1 MRALEIGCAVLL
13 WTCLYGCADDPATA
27 FLDDAVCG
35 GEGGEPFGIA
45 VTAAV
50 HYRSFDSGTLDEYEV
65 VRDEVDWLA
74 HWAET
79 HGLVLELALNGYQ
92 AEGALAAGE
101 EDRYGDLA
109 AAGHGFGVHHHPRV
123 RVDELTWIELE
134 ADPTDEDLQRAVD
147 DHREW
152 IGLALDDQDVARPG
166 GHVRLTGRSDWWYE
180 MMLDAGYAS
189 ETLDAWSRSAT
200 SGGELQHSFDVLHP
214 FRWRVG
220 GEEGT
225 LEHDPT
231 VPFIAVPQHPQVGS
245 LGLGEHRR
253 FDGSVAHLQ
262 TLFFLA
268 YLEWRAAA
276 LEGVDAP
283 CFATGVTVHPEL
295 GAAHNERLESLAGFL
310 VDTFIDPADGFV
322 GRSMCPVRREE
333 IVAQVE
339 AWEGRNPDTSP
350 FGYTPGDGYPY
361 RLCQIADLYDARLL
375 AVHDDHLDRGVRVL
389 ELQHMT
395 DPGEGDLEDL
405 VPGER
410 VLLAWADVLTGAV
423 EVDVSEWLGGELMA
437 VTGCDG
443 DEGETVA
450 ADAVPVGVAP
460 TVLVVR

>member
-1 MRALEIGCAVLL
+1 MLL
-13 WTCLYGCADDPATA
+13 WSCLCGCADDPATA
-27 FLDDAVCG
+27 FLDDAACG
-35 GEGGEPFGIA
+35 GEGSGPFGVA

-50 HYRSFDSGTLDEYEV
+50 HFRSFDSGTLDEYEV

-101 EDRYGDLA
+101 EDRYGELA

-123 RVDELTWIELE
+123 RAGELTWIELD
-134 ADPTDEDLQRAVD
+134 ADPADEDLQQAVD

-152 IGLALDDQDVARPG
+152 IGLALDGQGVAYPG
-166 GHVRLTGRSDWWYE
+166 GHVRLTGRSGWWYE
-180 MMLDAGYAS
+180 MMLDAGYAT

-200 SGGELQHSFDVLHP
+200 SGVELQHSFDVLHP

-225 LEHDPT
+225 LEHDPA
-231 VPFIAVPQHPQVGS
+231 VPFVTVPQHPQVGS
-245 LGLGEHRR
+245 LGLGEHQR

-276 LEGVDAP
+276 LEGADGP

-295 GAAHNERLESLAGFL
+295 GAAHNERLESLANFL
-310 VDTFIDPADGFV
+310 VDTFIEPADGLV
-322 GRSMCPVRREE
+322 GRSMCPSRRDE
-333 IVAQVE
+333 IVDQVE
-339 AWEGRNPDTSP
+339 AWEGRNPGTTP
-350 FGYTPGDGYPY
+350 FEYDPGDGYPY
-361 RLCQIADLYDARLL
+361 RLCQLAELYDTRLL
-375 AVHDDHLDRGVRVL
+375 AVHDDHLERGVRVL
-389 ELQHMT
+389 ELQYMA
-395 DPGEGDLEDL
+395 DPGEGDIEDL

-410 VLLAWADVLTGAV
+410 VLLAWADVAMGEV
-423 EVDVSEWLGGELMA
+423 EVDVSEWLAGELLA
-437 VTGCDG
+437 VTGCDSG
-443 DEGETVA
+443 EGVA
-450 ADAVPVGVAP
+450 VDAAAVPVGVAP
-460 TVLVVR
+460 AVLLVR